1 MGCLFSTEEH
11 VCYKCSYPL
20 SYEYYYSYDNK
31 DFCTDSCIILYI
43 ENLKT

>member
-20 SYEYYYSYDNK
+20 SEYYYSHDNK
-31 DFCTDSCIILYI
+31 EFCTDSCIILYI